1 MIKTFRGKLDNNSS
15 DTIRLSTNNGL
26 TGYKI
31 KKFELIGI
39 DPANTSQ
46 ETTMKIFTVPQ
57 TTVTSTIDFS
67 DQTLLAV
74 GYYDSSSSQS
84 YNPPA
89 VVIFDNNIFN
99 QDIYI
104 TGIDSNSAQATNYHI
119 ELEQIPLDL
128 STATVATLKDMRGRE

>member
-104 TGIDSNSAQATNYHI
+104 TGIDSNSAPVSYTHLALPTIY
-119 ELEQIPLDL
+119 
-128 STATVATLKDMRGRE
+128 SV